1 MQAGEPKVL
10 VTGASG
16 FVGRALVK
24 ELEARRIEVQPV
36 YRRGKTPLGG
46 SAHLVDTIEATTDWT
61 GAFEGV
67 SSVVHLAA
75 RVHVMNDRATNA
87 LDAYRATNLHGTVR
101 LAESAA
107 AAGVKRFVFVSS
119 IKVNGAGTVP
129 GHPYTARSRPEPVDP
144 YGVSKLE
151 AEQAL
156 AAIAAASGMEC
167 VVIRPPLVYGP
178 GVGANFHQLIRLAAL
193 GLPLPLGAVRQNRR
207 SLVALANL
215 VDLIILCCKH
225 PAAPGGTFL
234 VSDAEDVSTA
244 DLLERLAAAM
254 GRRAWLFPVPV
265 QVLATLART
274 MGQSQVAD
282 RLFGS
287 LQVDISETQTR
298 LGWTPQMGLDRAL
311 KAAVQDA
318 PETPLT

>member
-1 MQAGEPKVL
+1 MQANDSKVL

-16 FVGRALVK
+16 FVGRALLK
-24 ELEARRIEVQPV
+24 ELSARGIDFRPV
-36 YRRGKTPLGG
+36 FRPGKLSMETQ
-46 SAHLVDTIEATTDWT
+46 AHVVDGIDATTDWT
-61 GAFEGV
+61 RAFDGV
-67 SSVVHLAA
+67 STVVHLAA
-75 RVHVMNDRATNA
+75 RVHVMNDSATNA

-107 AAGVKRFVFVSS
+107 AAGVRRFVFVSS

-129 GHPYTARSRPEPVDP
+129 GHPYTASSRPEPVDP

-156 AAIAAASGMEC
+156 AGISAASGMEC

-178 GVGANFHQLIRLAAL
+178 GVGANFRQLMRLAAL

-215 VDLIILCCKH
+215 VDLIILCCEH
-225 PAAPGGTFL
+225 PAAPGGIFL

-274 MGQSQVAD
+274 MGQRQVAD
-282 RLFGS
+282 RLLGS
-287 LQVDISETQTR
+287 LQVDISETRAR
-298 LGWTPQMGLDRAL
+298 LGWTPPMGLDQAL
-311 KAAVQDA
+311 KAAVQVA
-318 PETPLT
+318 PETPST